1 MGGGL
6 GLSIHG
12 KYRIATENILL
23 AMPETAIGLFPDVG
37 GMYWLPRIPNNI
49 GIYMALTG
57 YRCNLHD
64 CLYLKLATHHI
75 PSAKIDKMVNEI
87 KGLCDND
94 TTTSKNIDELLNYYH
109 KENEPTLQ
117 KIKENSFLHK
127 HTDEI
132 KQAFSIDKSLEDM
145 INILRVMDT
154 EFSKKTLETILKM
167 SPTSCKVTLQGMKY
181 SIQKDMDIGQV
192 LQMEYKMSQRSMKH
206 PVSDFYKGIRAVL
219 VDKDHKYN
227 WEPKKI
233 EDVSDDLVDEYFE
246 DLKNGYELELMD
258 AFGNAATSGNDS
270 SSTTSKL

>member
-1 MGGGL
+1 
-6 GLSIHG
+6 
-12 KYRIATENILL
+12 
-23 AMPETAIGLFPDVG
+23 
-37 GMYWLPRIPNNI
+37 
-49 GIYMALTG
+49 MALTG

-75 PSAKIDKMVNEI
+75 PSAKIDKMINEI

-132 KQAFSIDKSLEDM
+132 KQAFSIEKSLEDM

-206 PVSDFYKGIRAVL
+206 PISDFYKGIRAAL

-246 DLKNGYELELMD
+246 ALKNGYELELID